1 MLEYPPIS
9 VHVVHGLFSVKL
21 LSIVIV
27 VQGLSGLYH
36 FPFVVVRRRREVW
49 RELRAR
55 ENNSNLPDR
64 ILRWTC
70 DHKSSSEEPSSAA
83 NHSFMVAERG
93 YIEQLRSSGLAK
105 ALVEEAERLIK
116 WCRDSCCC
124 RRQRR
129 DPRPLGQRT
138 IADRVRDSK
147 LYPPR

>member
-1 MLEYPPIS
+1 MSPKPL
-9 VHVVHGLFSVKL
+9 HVVHGLFSEKL
-21 LSIVIV
+21 HSIVIV

-36 FPFVVVRRRREVW
+36 FPFVVVRREEKCGANSEREKTD
-49 RELRAR
+49 
-55 ENNSNLPDR
+55 NSLPDR
-64 ILRWTC
+64 VLRWTC
-70 DHKSSSEEPSSAA
+70 DHKSISEEPSSAV